1 MYIFAILERII
12 LKNPFEYLAEMICR
26 RPYIVAAF
34 IAIMLIGA
42 IYGLTMV
49 SMKTGTETFVYPDD
63 PVGSL
68 INHYSDE
75 FGSSSIILIIEG
87 QDLTSPD
94 VLEYLDLLEEDFR
107 NEKDVSGVSG
117 LASILRSLNNGVLP
131 QNIADIN
138 TILGSTP
145 ESALEVVL
153 PSSTM
158 SFMFI
163 NLESGL
169 SEESETSAVN
179 MVESVLEGSNL
190 PPGITVTVSGGPVFA
205 MEMEEDMGANT
216 VVLIIL
222 ALILMI
228 ITMIFLFGHVRYR
241 LLPVLVVFCGII
253 LTFGVMG
260 LTGLDISMVVVAA
273 FPVLIGIGIDY
284 GIQLH
289 SRLDEEI
296 RKTSSLKDAVLIT
309 VANSGPAIF
318 LAMIATT
325 LGFIALRLLG
335 PAPMIEDFGTVCA
348 IGVFCCYIAAL
359 LIIPTFAVIMKY
371 KPKWGVLSSYDAA
384 DPRQLE
390 WKGCDDKPVVKEGTK
405 GSLMEKYDV
414 LLGNLAAKIA
424 RNPVPVILAV
434 MIIGGIGLQL
444 DSRIIIDVNED
455 AMVSQTMPARISMDK
470 IESVIGSTNSITAYI
485 RGDSIKDLDTLQWI
499 DGFSNYALNKQDYV
513 IGVSSIVSV
522 IKQYNNGVL
531 PSDQNEIDAIWDKIP
546 SDTLEKYVSGNIEA
560 VMEFS
565 INDLSMPQTQALIH
579 DMQADLDWYGPHPGI
594 TVSVTGQM
602 YMLTWLMDHISDSKN
617 WMTYAGFALIFVYLI
632 LVYRKFSAISPL
644 VPIFIIVGWNSL
656 FMYYLG
662 MSYSL
667 LTAGLGAMTVGIA
680 SEYTILIMERYE
692 EEKRKGGDMI
702 TSIQTAVQKIGTAV
716 TISGLTTVLGFSALI
731 LATAPM
737 IQNFG
742 ITTVI
747 TVALSLIGAIVVMP
761 AVIALFEQFR
771 TYMDKKSPPGQVR
784 DYRGILTGEVFM

>member
-205 MEMEEDMGANT
+205 MEMEEDMGAST
-216 VVLIIL
+216 VVLIVL

-228 ITMIFLFGHVRYR
+228 IAMAFLFGQVRYR

-273 FPVLIGIGIDY
+273 FPVLIGIGVDY

-296 RKTSSLKDAVLIT
+296 RKTSS
-309 VANSGPAIF
+309 
-318 LAMIATT
+318 
-325 LGFIALRLLG
+325 
-335 PAPMIEDFGTVCA
+335 
-348 IGVFCCYIAAL
+348 
-359 LIIPTFAVIMKY
+359 
-371 KPKWGVLSSYDAA
+371 
-384 DPRQLE
+384 
-390 WKGCDDKPVVKEGTK
+390 
-405 GSLMEKYDV
+405 
-414 LLGNLAAKIA
+414 
-424 RNPVPVILAV
+424 
-434 MIIGGIGLQL
+434 
-444 DSRIIIDVNED
+444 
-455 AMVSQTMPARISMDK
+455 
-470 IESVIGSTNSITAYI
+470 
-485 RGDSIKDLDTLQWI
+485 
-499 DGFSNYALNKQDYV
+499 
-513 IGVSSIVSV
+513 
-522 IKQYNNGVL
+522 
-531 PSDQNEIDAIWDKIP
+531 
-546 SDTLEKYVSGNIEA
+546 
-560 VMEFS
+560 
-565 INDLSMPQTQALIH
+565 
-579 DMQADLDWYGPHPGI
+579 
-594 TVSVTGQM
+594 
-602 YMLTWLMDHISDSKN
+602 
-617 WMTYAGFALIFVYLI
+617 
-632 LVYRKFSAISPL
+632 
-644 VPIFIIVGWNSL
+644 
-656 FMYYLG
+656 
-662 MSYSL
+662 
-667 LTAGLGAMTVGIA
+667 
-680 SEYTILIMERYE
+680 
-692 EEKRKGGDMI
+692 
-702 TSIQTAVQKIGTAV
+702 
-716 TISGLTTVLGFSALI
+716 
-731 LATAPM
+731 
-737 IQNFG
+737 
-742 ITTVI
+742 
-747 TVALSLIGAIVVMP
+747 
-761 AVIALFEQFR
+761 
-771 TYMDKKSPPGQVR
+771 
-784 DYRGILTGEVFM
+784 